1 MDRFIMNNISTEQ
14 KESAKLQTLKK
25 LAATVYL
32 CQALTFMLAGLPLL
46 LGVAINFYKRNEVQG
61 TWLESHFNWQI
72 KTVWITLAGFAVSG
86 LTFEM
91 GIGFFILIATVVL
104 LVYRIVIGWYALNDD
119 KPVNQVN

>member
-1 MDRFIMNNISTEQ
+1 MNDLSTEQ
-14 KESAKLQTLKK
+14 KESEKLQTLKK
-25 LAATVYL
+25 LAAAVYL

-46 LGVAINFYKRNEVQG
+46 LGVAINFYKRKEVQG

-86 LTFEM
+86 VTLEM